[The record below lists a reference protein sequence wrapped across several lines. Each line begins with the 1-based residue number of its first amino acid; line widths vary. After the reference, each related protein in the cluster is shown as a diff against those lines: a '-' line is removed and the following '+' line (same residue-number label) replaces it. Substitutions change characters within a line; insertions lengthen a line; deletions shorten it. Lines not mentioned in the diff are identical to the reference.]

1 MQLKIVDLTS
11 ENLLDTPDW
20 QAYPY
25 SCKYCLYWEF
35 PEEPRDPP
43 KESRLFYY
51 QKKQS
56 WLQQTSHSWGTC
68 GKLLYMD
75 GKSVGYAQ
83 YAPARYFP
91 NALNYPAGLPGD
103 DAVLITCL
111 FLPGKETHL
120 KGLGSQLLHSIIKSL
135 KERGVRAVETF
146 AKKGNSE
153 NPSGPV
159 EFYLAHGFKIYK
171 EDPDYP
177 LLRLDF

>member
-11 ENLLDTPDW
+11 ENLLDTPEW

-43 KESRLFYY
+43 EESKLFYF

-56 WLQQTSHSWGTC
+56 WLQQTSQSWGTC
-68 GKLLYMD
+68 GKLLYME
-75 GKSVGYAQ
+75 GKSKGYAQ

-120 KGLGSQLLHSIIKSL
+120 KGLGSQLLQSILESL

-146 AKKGNSE
+146 ARKGNSE

-159 EFYLAHGFKIYK
+159 EFYLAQGFKIYK
-171 EDPDYP
+171 EDQDYP